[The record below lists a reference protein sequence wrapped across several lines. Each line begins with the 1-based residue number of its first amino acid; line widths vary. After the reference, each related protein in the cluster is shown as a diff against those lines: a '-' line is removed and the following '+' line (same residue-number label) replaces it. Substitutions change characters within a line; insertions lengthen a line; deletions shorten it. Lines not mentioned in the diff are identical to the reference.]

1 MNIDITLQFSF
12 QAVVSTDGDVS
23 FATLIYDNLPFV
35 KNITSQEKATVGF
48 DAGDQ
53 SRGDTVLHG
62 ADEFPLT
69 DVNTFRIDGKNYTVS
84 VITKMES
91 HF

>member
-1 MNIDITLQFSF
+1 MSIFVGLYNSYNIALQLTF

-23 FATLIYDNLPFV
+23 FATFIYDNLPFV
-35 KNITSQEKATVGF
+35 KNITSQEKAIVGF

-62 ADEFPLT
+62 ADEFTLT
-69 DVNTFRIDGKNYTVS
+69 DVNTFRVDGMFSYD
-84 VITKMES
+84 
-91 HF
+91 F